1 MIYLGL
7 ASRRIRK
14 ESEERREREDR
25 RERERIERRK
35 RVEKREETE
44 RKKREERKKRV
55 ERRGNEGNEEERREN
70 EEERRGSEEGRRRND
85 EERRWYEEEEKG
97 SDNDGDETEIIP
109 EQFKS
114 SSNTLE
120 ICNWL
125 VDKRQDILNLACQ
138 MFEAKKSV
146 SLLPTNSSY
155 SSASSKI
162 QQVKHIALA
171 YLLLFFIIN
180 IF

>member
-7 ASRRIRK
+7 ASRRIRE
-14 ESEERREREDR
+14 ESEEKKRKERREETERRKRE
-25 RERERIERRK
+25 ERRK
-35 RVEKREETE
+35 RVE
-44 RKKREERKKRV
+44 RK
-55 ERRGNEGNEEERREN
+55 GNEGNEEERREN
-70 EEERRGSEEGRRRND
+70 EEERRGSEEGRRRNE

-125 VDKRQDILNLACQ
+125 VDKRPDILNLAYQ
-138 MFEAKKSV
+138 MFEAKKFCII
-146 SLLPTNSSY
+146 TTY
-155 SSASSKI
+155 
-162 QQVKHIALA
+162 QF
-171 YLLLFFIIN
+171 LLLF
-180 IF
+180 

>member
-7 ASRRIRK
+7 ASRRIRE

-25 RERERIERRK
+25 RERERKEE
-35 RVEKREETE
+35 EKRE
-44 RKKREERKKRV
+44 K
-55 ERRGNEGNEEERREN
+55 
-70 EEERRGSEEGRRRND
+70 EEERRGSEEGRRRNE

-125 VDKRQDILNLACQ
+125 VDKRPDILNLACQ

-146 SLLPTNSSY
+146 SLLPTNSFY

-180 IF
+180 IFLI

>member
-7 ASRRIRK
+7 ASRRIRE

-25 RERERIERRK
+25 RERERIKREKRRK
-35 RVEKREETE
+35 RVE
-44 RKKREERKKRV
+44 RK
-55 ERRGNEGNEEERREN
+55 GNEGNEEERREN
-70 EEERRGSEEGRRRND
+70 EEERRGSEEERRENK

-97 SDNDGDETEIIP
+97 SDNDGDKTEIIP

-125 VDKRQDILNLACQ
+125 VDKRPDILNLACQ

-146 SLLPTNSSY
+146 SLLPTNSFY

-180 IF
+180 IFLI